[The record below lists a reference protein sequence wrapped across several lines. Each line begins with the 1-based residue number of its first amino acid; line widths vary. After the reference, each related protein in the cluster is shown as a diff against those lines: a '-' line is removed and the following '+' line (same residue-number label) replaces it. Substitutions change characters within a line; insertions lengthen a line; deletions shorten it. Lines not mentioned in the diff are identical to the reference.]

1 MCLHLC
7 DPASQQV
14 ITYVTEIDTT
24 HVPKPRN
31 ASATRDAILV
41 AAGKE
46 FTKLGFENAST
57 RRIAEDAGCNVAL
70 INRYFGSKIG
80 LFEEVMDAC
89 IDLGPVLE
97 GTPDEAV
104 LNLVEICLSKGEAA
118 SDFDPVL
125 AAIRS
130 GGTEPAKDVVQS
142 QLGEPMV
149 ATLAAYIGGDDAQ
162 EKAGLMLSIVAGF
175 DVGRRIIGAEAMQAS
190 QNPALRPHLTAAIRA
205 VLEG

>member
-1 MCLHLC
+1 M
-7 DPASQQV
+7 
-14 ITYVTEIDTT
+14 ITYVTEIDTN

-41 AAGKE
+41 AARKE

-80 LFEEVMDAC
+80 LFEDVMDAC
-89 IDLGPVLE
+89 IDLGPVLA
-97 GTPDEAV
+97 GTPDEAI

-118 SDFDPVL
+118 LDFDPVL

-130 GGTEPAKDVVQS
+130 GGTEPAKDVVRS

-149 ATLAAYIGGDDAQ
+149 ATLAAYIGGDDAPQ
-162 EKAGLMLSIVAGF
+162 KAGVILSIVAGF
-175 DVGRRIIGAEAMQAS
+175 DVGRRIMGVEAMQAS
-190 QNPALRPHLTAAIRA
+190 QNAALRPHLTAAIRA
-205 VLEG
+205 VLEGYPDKL